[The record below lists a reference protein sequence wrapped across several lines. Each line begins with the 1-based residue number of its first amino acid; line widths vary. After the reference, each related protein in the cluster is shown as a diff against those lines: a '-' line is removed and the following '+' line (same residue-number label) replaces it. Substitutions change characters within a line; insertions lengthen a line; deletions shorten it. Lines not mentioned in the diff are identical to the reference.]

1 MELLLAGLIVF
12 AAMVI
17 RGFTGFGG
25 ALLMVPLLGLV
36 WDVRLAIVLVAC
48 IQLATGG
55 MLVGMARR
63 SVNWRML
70 GPVVGVG
77 IIGLVAGSYLLAR
90 LPVEWIA
97 KIVGVVSIVLGL
109 VSLARRVAI
118 AQTAA
123 KPPVVVS
130 AAVGLTAGLLH
141 GLVGTSGPVMVPYLQ
156 RILPSPAVMRATLLS
171 YFFLLDILRIGG
183 YLQLGIIDGTVVRWG
198 LLLIP
203 VAVIGSIAG
212 ARIQMQVSDNVFRIA
227 VAGLL
232 IVAGALLL
240 I

>member
-1 MELLLAGLIVF
+1 MELLLVGLIVF

-36 WDVRLAIVLVAC
+36 WDVRLAIVVVAC

-63 SVNWRML
+63 SVNWQVLR
-70 GPVVGVG
+70 PVVVVG
-77 IIGLVAGSYLLAR
+77 LIGLAAGSYLLAR

-97 KIVGVVSIVLGL
+97 RIVGVVSIVLGL
-109 VSLARRVAI
+109 VSLARRVGI
-118 AQTAA
+118 AQDAARPAMAITAT
-123 KPPVVVS
+123 
-130 AAVGLTAGLLH
+130 VGLTAGLLH

-156 RILPSPAVMRATLLS
+156 RVLPSPAVMRATLLS

-183 YLQLGIIDGTVVRWG
+183 YLQLGIIDGTVLRWG

-203 VAVIGSIAG
+203 IAVIGSIAG
-212 ARIQMQVSDNVFRIA
+212 ARIHVQVSDNVFRIA
-227 VAGLL
+227 VASLL
-232 IVAGALLL
+232 VVAGALLL